1 MPHVMHTQII
11 TLFHTTVSLKEGGGG
26 GLTGPQLLEWGCWE
40 REGWLFSGGS
50 CNFHLKNKFKYLMTE
65 KVYKQKYFSL
75 S

>member
-40 REGWLFSGGS
+40 REG
-50 CNFHLKNKFKYLMTE
+50 
-65 KVYKQKYFSL
+65 
-75 S
+75 